1 MLAQHFCPLSSCRIC
16 HISFRY
22 WGTTSAS
29 GHSRARK
36 KHFSKRK
43 PWNRYRLGIL
53 WYKVSMCNYVVGS
66 TVTISSN
73 HRNYTCHQTLYLV
86 YQKFKSDKTSMT
98 IIRKI
103 QILNEYNCTLFKKS
117 NFCPKFQFWPNPNIF
132 TSFSPKKFLTIF
144 LVKSKLSTA
153 KKSKTTTFSRVFHPK
168 KINNFLGKSKLNFW
182 TKNEDFE

>member
-1 MLAQHFCPLSSCRIC
+1 MKSIQNTLIQS
-16 HISFRY
+16 
-22 WGTTSAS
+22 
-29 GHSRARK
+29 
-36 KHFSKRK
+36 
-43 PWNRYRLGIL
+43 
-53 WYKVSMCNYVVGS
+53 VSMCNYVVGS

-73 HRNYTCHQTLYLV
+73 HCNYTCHQTLYLV

-103 QILNEYNCTLFKKS
+103 QLHTIQKVKFFVQNC
-117 NFCPKFQFWPNPNIF
+117 NFDQTPNIF
-132 TSFSPKKFLTIF
+132 TSFSPKIFLTIF
-144 LVKSKLSTA
+144 LVKTKLSTA